1 MAACGCGADGPVRL
15 LYACSG
21 SANTGLLAD
30 GVARRLAKLGIGN
43 MTCLA
48 AVGAKLSGF
57 LESARGAGTNVVIDG
72 CPVSCGAK
80 IFGALDIPFR
90 HFKTTDFGVEK
101 GKTEITGEL
110 INKVAL
116 KIAEVMADEPVAG
129 PNVAR

>member
-1 MAACGCGADGPVRL
+1 MPACACGGDGPVRL

-21 SANTGLLAD
+21 AADTGLLAD
-30 GVARRLAKLGIGN
+30 GVARRLAKLGVGRL
-43 MTCLA
+43 TCLA
-48 AVGAKLSGF
+48 AMGAGLSGF
-57 LESARGAGTNVVIDG
+57 LESARGAGSNIVIDR

-80 IFGALDIPFR
+80 IFRDLGIPFR

-116 KIAEVMADEPVAG
+116 KIAEVMADEPATESTATV
-129 PNVAR
+129 